1 MNKLFDLSLK
11 MQISGT
17 EDIHVVPFVD
27 FIKEASKI
35 DIQASTIRIGDNNY
49 RLDNAEMGLSTE
61 DGMQAYTA
69 PVTTPV
75 IETEKEVT
83 ETSTT
88 ANENTV
94 E

>member
-1 MNKLFDLSLK
+1 MNKLSDLSLK

-35 DIQASTIRIGDNNY
+35 DSQAQTIRIGDNNY
-49 RLDNAEMGLSTE
+49 RLDNAEIGNSNE
-61 DGMQAYTA
+61 EGMEAFTA
-69 PVTTPV
+69 PVT
-75 IETEKEVT
+75 ETKNEVT
-83 ETSTT
+83 ETSET
-88 ANENTV
+88 ANEKTV